1 MKNLT
6 IKNIAAVTGGICYG
20 LEEKQNLEVSAVVTD
35 SRKAQKDC
43 LFAAIK
49 GERADGHHFVRQV
62 CQAGGIALVEN
73 RACLDFPGAEAVL
86 VPSTLEAIKKIAAF
100 YLRQLAIPVVGI
112 VGSVGKTSTKELTAS
127 VLSRGYRV
135 LKTEGNFN
143 NELGVPL
150 TIFRLTPEDQLAVLE
165 MGINHFGEMHRLAEI
180 TCPETVVF
188 TNIGYSHLEF
198 LGSRDG
204 ILKAKSEVFDFIRPG
219 GHIILNGDDDK
230 LITVQDVHGIRP
242 VFYGIKNQEC
252 AFRAREI
259 RSLGFSGSSF
269 VLVTPAGEIPVTVP
283 APGIHMVYNALA
295 AAAAGITYGLTLEQV
310 RDGIAAAPSLSGRF
324 QVIRTDYLTI
334 VDDCYNANPGSMKAS
349 LGILAGEDT
358 ETMEFSEPTENAKSA
373 EPSLSAGAADSTE
386 SAGEENNKNCVP
398 LPGRR
403 VAILGDMGE
412 LGEDTEA
419 LHREVG
425 AYAGKLRLDL
435 LCTVG
440 TLSRKLAEAAAEE
453 NPELSVRSYDRVEEF
468 LDALQ
473 DQTAEQPLLQK
484 NDTVL
489 VKASH
494 FMNFGR
500 IVEALKN
507 YR

>member
-35 SRKAQKDC
+35 SRKAQRDC

-49 GERADGHHFVRQV
+49 GERVDGHRFVRQV

-73 RACLDFPGAEAVL
+73 RECLGFPGAEAVL

-100 YLRQLAIPVVGI
+100 YLRQLSIPVVGI

-150 TIFRLTPEDQLAVLE
+150 TIFRLTTEDQLAVLE

-188 TNIGYSHLEF
+188 TNIGCSHLEF

-242 VFYGIKNQEC
+242 VFYGIRNQAC

-269 VLVTPAGEIPVTVP
+269 VLVTPEGEIPVTVP

-324 QVIRTDYLTI
+324 QVIHTDYLTI

-349 LGILAGEDT
+349 LGILAEED
-358 ETMEFSEPTENAKSA
+358 
-373 EPSLSAGAADSTE
+373 TE
-386 SAGEENNKNCVP
+386 SAGKESGENRSL

-412 LGEDTEA
+412 LGENTEA

-425 AYAGKLRLDL
+425 EYAGKLCLDL

-440 TLSRKLAEAAAEE
+440 PLSRKLAEAAAEE
-453 NPELSVRSYDRVEEF
+453 NPELTVRSFDRVEEL
-468 LDALQ
+468 LDSLQ
-473 DQTAEQPLLQK
+473 AQTADHPLLQK

-500 IVEALKN
+500 IVEKLKN

>member
-73 RACLDFPGAEAVL
+73 RECLDFPGAEAVL
-86 VPSTLEAIKKIAAF
+86 VSSTLDAIKKIAAF

-252 AFRAREI
+252 TFRAREI

-349 LGILAGEDT
+349 LGILGT
-358 ETMEFSEPTENAKSA
+358 
-373 EPSLSAGAADSTE
+373 
-386 SAGEENNKNCVP
+386 

-412 LGEDTEA
+412 LGENTEA

-425 AYAGKLRLDL
+425 SYAGKLRLDL

-453 NPELSVRSYDRVEEF
+453 NPELSVRSYDRVEEL
-468 LDALQ
+468 LDVLQ

>member
-35 SRKAQKDC
+35 SRKAQRDC

-49 GERADGHHFVRQV
+49 GERVDGHRFVRQV

-73 RACLDFPGAEAVL
+73 RECLGFPGAEAVL

-100 YLRQLAIPVVGI
+100 YLRQLSIPVVGI

-150 TIFRLTPEDQLAVLE
+150 TIFRLTTEDQLAVLE

-188 TNIGYSHLEF
+188 TNIGCSHLEF

-242 VFYGIKNQEC
+242 VFYGIRNQAC

-259 RSLGFSGSSF
+259 RSLGFSGSFF
-269 VLVTPAGEIPVTVP
+269 VLVTPEGEIPVTVP

-349 LGILAGEDT
+349 LGILAEED
-358 ETMEFSEPTENAKSA
+358 
-373 EPSLSAGAADSTE
+373 TE
-386 SAGEENNKNCVP
+386 SAGKESGENRSL

-412 LGEDTEA
+412 LGENTEA

-425 AYAGKLRLDL
+425 EYAGKLCLDL

-440 TLSRKLAEAAAEE
+440 PLSRKLAEAAAEE
-453 NPELSVRSYDRVEEF
+453 NPELTVRSFDRVEEL

-473 DQTAEQPLLQK
+473 KQTADQPLLQK

>member
-35 SRKAQKDC
+35 SRKAQRDC

-49 GERADGHHFVRQV
+49 GERVDGHRFVRQV

-73 RACLDFPGAEAVL
+73 RECLGFPGAEAVL

-100 YLRQLAIPVVGI
+100 YLRQLSIPVVGI

-188 TNIGYSHLEF
+188 TNIGCSHLEF

-242 VFYGIKNQEC
+242 VFYGIRNQAC

-269 VLVTPAGEIPVTVP
+269 VLVTPDGEIPMTVP

-349 LGILAGEDT
+349 LGILAEED
-358 ETMEFSEPTENAKSA
+358 
-373 EPSLSAGAADSTE
+373 TE
-386 SAGEENNKNCVP
+386 SAGKESGENRSL

-412 LGEDTEA
+412 LGENTEA

-425 AYAGKLRLDL
+425 EYAGKLCLDL

-440 TLSRKLAEAAAEE
+440 PLSRKLAEAAAEE
-453 NPELSVRSYDRVEEF
+453 NPELTVRSFDRVEEL
-468 LDALQ
+468 LDSLQ
-473 DQTAEQPLLQK
+473 AQTADHPLLQK

-500 IVEALKN
+500 IVEKLKN

>member
-35 SRKAQKDC
+35 SRKAQRDC

-49 GERADGHHFVRQV
+49 GERVDGHRFVRQV

-73 RACLDFPGAEAVL
+73 QECLDFPGAEAVL

-100 YLRQLAIPVVGI
+100 YLRQLSIPVVGI

-242 VFYGIKNQEC
+242 VFYGIRNQAC

-269 VLVTPAGEIPVTVP
+269 VLVTPDGEIPMTVP

-349 LGILAGEDT
+349 LGILAEED
-358 ETMEFSEPTENAKSA
+358 
-373 EPSLSAGAADSTE
+373 TE
-386 SAGEENNKNCVP
+386 SAGKESGENRSL

-412 LGEDTEA
+412 LGENTEA

-425 AYAGKLRLDL
+425 EYAGKLCLDL

-440 TLSRKLAEAAAEE
+440 PLSRKLAEAAAEE
-453 NPELSVRSYDRVEEF
+453 NPELTVRSFDRVEEL
-468 LDALQ
+468 LDSLQ
-473 DQTAEQPLLQK
+473 AQTADHPLLQK

-500 IVEALKN
+500 IVEKLKN

>member
-73 RACLDFPGAEAVL
+73 RECLDFPGAEAVL

-165 MGINHFGEMHRLAEI
+165 MGINHFGEMHRLAKI

-349 LGILAGEDT
+349 LGILGT
-358 ETMEFSEPTENAKSA
+358 
-373 EPSLSAGAADSTE
+373 
-386 SAGEENNKNCVP
+386 

-412 LGEDTEA
+412 LGENTEA

-425 AYAGKLRLDL
+425 SYAGKLRLDL

-453 NPELSVRSYDRVEEF
+453 NPELSVRSYDRVEEL
-468 LDALQ
+468 LDVLQ

-500 IVEALKN
+500 IVEALKT

>member
-35 SRKAQKDC
+35 SRKAQRDC

-49 GERADGHHFVRQV
+49 GERVDGHRFVRQV

-73 RACLDFPGAEAVL
+73 RECLGFPGAEAVL
-86 VPSTLEAIKKIAAF
+86 VPSTLKAIKKIAAF
-100 YLRQLAIPVVGI
+100 YLRQLSIPVVGI

-150 TIFRLTPEDQLAVLE
+150 TIFRLTTEDQLAVLE

-188 TNIGYSHLEF
+188 TNIGCSHLEF

-242 VFYGIKNQEC
+242 VFYGIRNQAC

-269 VLVTPAGEIPVTVP
+269 VLVTPDGEIPMTVP

-349 LGILAGEDT
+349 LGILAEED
-358 ETMEFSEPTENAKSA
+358 
-373 EPSLSAGAADSTE
+373 TE
-386 SAGEENNKNCVP
+386 SAGKESGENRSL

-412 LGEDTEA
+412 LGENTEA

-425 AYAGKLRLDL
+425 EYAGKLCLDL

-440 TLSRKLAEAAAEE
+440 PLSRKLAEAAAEE
-453 NPELSVRSYDRVEEF
+453 NPELTVRSFDRVEEL

-473 DQTAEQPLLQK
+473 KQTADQPLLQK

-500 IVEALKN
+500 IVEKLKN

>member
-35 SRKAQKDC
+35 SRKAQRDC

-49 GERADGHHFVRQV
+49 GERVDGHRFVRQV

-73 RACLDFPGAEAVL
+73 RECLGFPGAEAVL

-100 YLRQLAIPVVGI
+100 YLRQLSIPVVGI

-150 TIFRLTPEDQLAVLE
+150 TIFRLTTEDQLAVLE

-188 TNIGYSHLEF
+188 TNIGCSHLEF

-242 VFYGIKNQEC
+242 VFYGIRNQEC

-269 VLVTPAGEIPVTVP
+269 VLVTPDGEIPMTVP

-349 LGILAGEDT
+349 LGILAEED
-358 ETMEFSEPTENAKSA
+358 
-373 EPSLSAGAADSTE
+373 TE
-386 SAGEENNKNCVP
+386 SAGKESGENRSL

-412 LGEDTEA
+412 LGENTEA

-425 AYAGKLRLDL
+425 EYAGKLCLDL

-440 TLSRKLAEAAAEE
+440 PLSRKLAEAAAEE
-453 NPELSVRSYDRVEEF
+453 NPELTVRSFDRVEEL
-468 LDALQ
+468 LDSLQ
-473 DQTAEQPLLQK
+473 AQTADHPLLQK

>member
-35 SRKAQKDC
+35 SRKAQRDC

-49 GERADGHHFVRQV
+49 GERVDGHRFVRQV

-73 RACLDFPGAEAVL
+73 RECLGFPGAEAVL

-100 YLRQLAIPVVGI
+100 YLRQLSIPVVGI
-112 VGSVGKTSTKELTAS
+112 VGSVGKTSTKELPAS

-150 TIFRLTPEDQLAVLE
+150 TIFRLTTEDQLAVLE

-188 TNIGYSHLEF
+188 TNIGCSHLEF

-242 VFYGIKNQEC
+242 VFYGIRNQAC

-259 RSLGFSGSSF
+259 RSLGFSGSFF
-269 VLVTPAGEIPVTVP
+269 VLVTPEGEIPVTVP

-349 LGILAGEDT
+349 LGILAEED
-358 ETMEFSEPTENAKSA
+358 
-373 EPSLSAGAADSTE
+373 TE
-386 SAGEENNKNCVP
+386 SAGKESGENRSL

-412 LGEDTEA
+412 LGENTEA

-425 AYAGKLRLDL
+425 EYAGKLCLDL

-440 TLSRKLAEAAAEE
+440 PLSRKLAEAAAEE
-453 NPELSVRSYDRVEEF
+453 NPELTVRSFDRVEEL

-473 DQTAEQPLLQK
+473 KQTADQPLLQK

>member
-35 SRKAQKDC
+35 SRKAQRDC

-49 GERADGHHFVRQV
+49 GERVDGHRFVRQV

-73 RACLDFPGAEAVL
+73 RECLGFPGAEAVL

-100 YLRQLAIPVVGI
+100 YLRQLSIPVVGI

-150 TIFRLTPEDQLAVLE
+150 TIFRLTTEDQLAVLE

-188 TNIGYSHLEF
+188 TNIGCSHLEF

-242 VFYGIKNQEC
+242 VFYGIRNQAC

-269 VLVTPAGEIPVTVP
+269 VLVTPEGEIPVTVP

-295 AAAAGITYGLTLEQV
+295 AASAGITYGLTLEQV

-349 LGILAGEDT
+349 LEILAEED
-358 ETMEFSEPTENAKSA
+358 
-373 EPSLSAGAADSTE
+373 TE
-386 SAGEENNKNCVP
+386 SAGKESGENRSL

-412 LGEDTEA
+412 LGENTEA

-425 AYAGKLRLDL
+425 EYAGKLCLDL
-435 LCTVG
+435 LCTIG
-440 TLSRKLAEAAAEE
+440 PLSRKLAEAAAEE
-453 NPELSVRSYDRVEEF
+453 NPELTVRSFDRVEEL

-473 DQTAEQPLLQK
+473 KQTADQPLLQK

>member
-20 LEEKQNLEVSAVVTD
+20 LEEKQDLEVSAVVTD

-49 GERADGHHFVRQV
+49 GERSDGHHFVRQV

-73 RACLDFPGAEAVL
+73 RECLDFPGTEAVL

-269 VLVTPAGEIPVTVP
+269 VLVTPAGEIPMIVP

-310 RDGIAAAPSLSGRF
+310 RDGVAAAPSLSGRF

-349 LGILAGEDT
+349 LGILGT
-358 ETMEFSEPTENAKSA
+358 
-373 EPSLSAGAADSTE
+373 
-386 SAGEENNKNCVP
+386 

-412 LGEDTEA
+412 LGENTEV

-453 NPELSVRSYDRVEEF
+453 NPELFVRSYDRVEEL

>member
-35 SRKAQKDC
+35 SRKAQRDC

-49 GERADGHHFVRQV
+49 GERVDGHRFVRQV

-73 RACLDFPGAEAVL
+73 RECLGFPGAEAVL

-100 YLRQLAIPVVGI
+100 YLRQLSIPVVGI

-188 TNIGYSHLEF
+188 TNIGCSHLEF

-242 VFYGIKNQEC
+242 VFYGIRNQAC

-269 VLVTPAGEIPVTVP
+269 VLVTPEGEIPVTVP

-349 LGILAGEDT
+349 LGILAEED
-358 ETMEFSEPTENAKSA
+358 
-373 EPSLSAGAADSTE
+373 TE
-386 SAGEENNKNCVP
+386 SAGKESGENRSL

-412 LGEDTEA
+412 LGENTEA

-425 AYAGKLRLDL
+425 EYAGKLCLDL

-440 TLSRKLAEAAAEE
+440 PLSRKLAEAAAEE
-453 NPELSVRSYDRVEEF
+453 NPELTVRSFDRVEEL
-468 LDALQ
+468 LDSLQ
-473 DQTAEQPLLQK
+473 AQTADHPLLQK

-500 IVEALKN
+500 IVEKLKN

>member
-35 SRKAQKDC
+35 SRKAQRDC

-49 GERADGHHFVRQV
+49 GERVDGHHFVRQV

-73 RACLDFPGAEAVL
+73 RECLDFPGAEAVL
-86 VPSTLEAIKKIAAF
+86 VPSTLEAVKKIAAF
-100 YLRQLAIPVVGI
+100 YLRQLSIPIVGI

-150 TIFRLTPEDQLAVLE
+150 TIFRLTTEDQLAVLE

-188 TNIGYSHLEF
+188 TNIGCSHLEF

-242 VFYGIKNQEC
+242 VFYGIRNQAC

-269 VLVTPAGEIPVTVP
+269 VLVTPEGEIPVTVP

-295 AAAAGITYGLTLEQV
+295 AASAGITYGLTLEQV

-349 LGILAGEDT
+349 LEILAEED
-358 ETMEFSEPTENAKSA
+358 
-373 EPSLSAGAADSTE
+373 TE
-386 SAGEENNKNCVP
+386 SAGKESGENRSL

-412 LGEDTEA
+412 LGENTEA

-425 AYAGKLRLDL
+425 AYAGKLCLDL

-440 TLSRKLAEAAAEE
+440 PLSRRLAEAAAQE
-453 NPELSVRSYDRVEEF
+453 NPELTVRSFDRVEEL

-473 DQTAEQPLLQK
+473 AQKEDHPLLQK

-500 IVEALKN
+500 IVEALKT

>member
-1 MKNLT
+1 M
-6 IKNIAAVTGGICYG
+6 
-20 LEEKQNLEVSAVVTD
+20 
-35 SRKAQKDC
+35 
-43 LFAAIK
+43 
-49 GERADGHHFVRQV
+49 
-62 CQAGGIALVEN
+62 
-73 RACLDFPGAEAVL
+73 
-86 VPSTLEAIKKIAAF
+86 
-100 YLRQLAIPVVGI
+100 
-112 VGSVGKTSTKELTAS
+112 
-127 VLSRGYRV
+127 
-135 LKTEGNFN
+135 
-143 NELGVPL
+143 PL

-242 VFYGIKNQEC
+242 VFYGIRNQAC

-259 RSLGFSGSSF
+259 RSLGFSGSFF
-269 VLVTPAGEIPVTVP
+269 VLVTPEGEIPVTVP

-349 LGILAGEDT
+349 LGILAEED
-358 ETMEFSEPTENAKSA
+358 
-373 EPSLSAGAADSTE
+373 TE
-386 SAGEENNKNCVP
+386 SAGKESGENRSL

-412 LGEDTEA
+412 LGENTEA

-425 AYAGKLRLDL
+425 EYAGKLCLDL

-440 TLSRKLAEAAAEE
+440 PLSRKLAEAAAEE
-453 NPELSVRSYDRVEEF
+453 NPELTVRSFDRVEEL

-473 DQTAEQPLLQK
+473 KQTADQPLLQK

>member
-35 SRKAQKDC
+35 SRKAQRDC

-49 GERADGHHFVRQV
+49 GERVDGHRFVRQV

-73 RACLDFPGAEAVL
+73 RECLGFPGAEAVL

-100 YLRQLAIPVVGI
+100 YLRQLSIPVVGI

-150 TIFRLTPEDQLAVLE
+150 TIFRLTTEDQLAVLE

-188 TNIGYSHLEF
+188 TNIGCSHLEF

-242 VFYGIKNQEC
+242 VFYGIRNQAC

-269 VLVTPAGEIPVTVP
+269 VLVTPEGEIPMTVP

-349 LGILAGEDT
+349 LGILAEED
-358 ETMEFSEPTENAKSA
+358 
-373 EPSLSAGAADSTE
+373 TE
-386 SAGEENNKNCVP
+386 SAGKESGENRSL

-412 LGEDTEA
+412 LGEKTEA

-440 TLSRKLAEAAAEE
+440 PLSRRLAEAAAQE
-453 NPELSVRSYDRVEEF
+453 NPELTVRSFDRVEEL

-473 DQTAEQPLLQK
+473 AQTADQSLLQK

>member
-73 RACLDFPGAEAVL
+73 RECLDFPGAEAVL
-86 VPSTLEAIKKIAAF
+86 VSSTLDAIKKIAAF

-252 AFRAREI
+252 TFRAREI

-349 LGILAGEDT
+349 LGILGT
-358 ETMEFSEPTENAKSA
+358 
-373 EPSLSAGAADSTE
+373 
-386 SAGEENNKNCVP
+386 

-412 LGEDTEA
+412 LGENTEA

-425 AYAGKLRLDL
+425 SYAGKLRLDL

-453 NPELSVRSYDRVEEF
+453 NPELSVRSYDRVEEL

-500 IVEALKN
+500 IVEVLKT

>member
-73 RACLDFPGAEAVL
+73 RECLDFPGAEAVL
-86 VPSTLEAIKKIAAF
+86 VPSTLEAIKKISAF

-165 MGINHFGEMHRLAEI
+165 MGINHFGEMHRLAKI

-349 LGILAGEDT
+349 LGILGT
-358 ETMEFSEPTENAKSA
+358 
-373 EPSLSAGAADSTE
+373 
-386 SAGEENNKNCVP
+386 

-412 LGEDTEA
+412 LGENTEA

-425 AYAGKLRLDL
+425 SYAGKLRLDL

-453 NPELSVRSYDRVEEF
+453 NPELSVRSYDRVEEL
-468 LDALQ
+468 LDVLQ

-500 IVEALKN
+500 IVEALKT

>member
-35 SRKAQKDC
+35 SRKAQRDC

-49 GERADGHHFVRQV
+49 GERVDGHRFVRQV
-62 CQAGGIALVEN
+62 CQTGGIALVEN
-73 RACLDFPGAEAVL
+73 RECLGFPGAEAVL

-100 YLRQLAIPVVGI
+100 YLRQLSIPVVGI

-150 TIFRLTPEDQLAVLE
+150 TIFRLTTEDQLAVLE

-180 TCPETVVF
+180 TCPEAVVF
-188 TNIGYSHLEF
+188 TNIGCSHLEF

-219 GHIILNGDDDK
+219 GHVILNGDDDK

-242 VFYGIKNQEC
+242 VFYGIRNQAC
-252 AFRAREI
+252 AFRAEQI

-269 VLVTPAGEIPVTVP
+269 LLVTPAGKIPVTVP

-310 RDGIAAAPSLSGRF
+310 RGGIAAAPSLSGRF

-349 LGILAGEDT
+349 LGILAEED
-358 ETMEFSEPTENAKSA
+358 
-373 EPSLSAGAADSTE
+373 TE
-386 SAGEENNKNCVP
+386 SAGKESVENRSL

-412 LGEDTEA
+412 LGENTEA

-425 AYAGKLRLDL
+425 AYAGRLRLDL

-440 TLSRKLAEAAAEE
+440 PLSRKLAEAAAEE
-453 NPELSVRSYDRVEEF
+453 NPELSVRSYDRVEEL

-473 DQTAEQPLLQK
+473 GQTAEQPLLQK

-500 IVEALKN
+500 IVEALKT

>member
-73 RACLDFPGAEAVL
+73 RECLDFPGAEAVL

-349 LGILAGEDT
+349 LGILGT
-358 ETMEFSEPTENAKSA
+358 
-373 EPSLSAGAADSTE
+373 
-386 SAGEENNKNCVP
+386 

-425 AYAGKLRLDL
+425 SYAGKLRLDL

-453 NPELSVRSYDRVEEF
+453 NPELSVRSYDRVEEL

>member
-35 SRKAQKDC
+35 SRKAQRDC

-49 GERADGHHFVRQV
+49 GERVDGHRFVRQV

-73 RACLDFPGAEAVL
+73 RECLGFPGAEAVL

-100 YLRQLAIPVVGI
+100 YLRQLSIPVVGI

-150 TIFRLTPEDQLAVLE
+150 TIFRLTTEDQLAVLE

-188 TNIGYSHLEF
+188 TNIGCSHLEF

-242 VFYGIKNQEC
+242 VFYGIRNQAC

-269 VLVTPAGEIPVTVP
+269 VLVTPEGEIPVTVP

-349 LGILAGEDT
+349 LGILAEED
-358 ETMEFSEPTENAKSA
+358 
-373 EPSLSAGAADSTE
+373 TE
-386 SAGEENNKNCVP
+386 SAGKESGENRSL

-412 LGEDTEA
+412 LGENTEA

-425 AYAGKLRLDL
+425 EYAGKLCLDL

-440 TLSRKLAEAAAEE
+440 PLSRKLAEAAAEE
-453 NPELSVRSYDRVEEF
+453 NPELTVRSFDRVEEL
-468 LDALQ
+468 LDSLQ
-473 DQTAEQPLLQK
+473 AQTADHPLLQK

-500 IVEALKN
+500 IVEKLKN

>member
-35 SRKAQKDC
+35 SRKAQRDC

-49 GERADGHHFVRQV
+49 GERVDGHRFVRQV

-73 RACLDFPGAEAVL
+73 RECLGFPGAEAVL
-86 VPSTLEAIKKIAAF
+86 VPSTLKAIKKIAAF
-100 YLRQLAIPVVGI
+100 YLRQLSIPVVGI

-188 TNIGYSHLEF
+188 TNIGCSHLEF

-242 VFYGIKNQEC
+242 VFYGIRNQAC

-269 VLVTPAGEIPVTVP
+269 VLVTPDGEIPMTVP

-349 LGILAGEDT
+349 LGILAEED
-358 ETMEFSEPTENAKSA
+358 
-373 EPSLSAGAADSTE
+373 TE
-386 SAGEENNKNCVP
+386 SAGKESGENRSL

-412 LGEDTEA
+412 LGENTEA

-425 AYAGKLRLDL
+425 EYAGKLCLDL

-440 TLSRKLAEAAAEE
+440 PLSRKLAEAAAEE
-453 NPELSVRSYDRVEEF
+453 NPELTVRSFDRVEEL
-468 LDALQ
+468 LDSLQ
-473 DQTAEQPLLQK
+473 AQTADHPLLQK

-500 IVEALKN
+500 IVEKLKN

>member
-73 RACLDFPGAEAVL
+73 RECLDFPGAEAVL

-295 AAAAGITYGLTLEQV
+295 AAAAGITYGLTLEKV

-349 LGILAGEDT
+349 LGILGT
-358 ETMEFSEPTENAKSA
+358 
-373 EPSLSAGAADSTE
+373 
-386 SAGEENNKNCVP
+386 

-412 LGEDTEA
+412 LGENTEG

-453 NPELSVRSYDRVEEF
+453 NPELSVRSYDRVEEL
-468 LDALQ
+468 LDDLQ

>member
-35 SRKAQKDC
+35 SRKAQRDC

-49 GERADGHHFVRQV
+49 GERVDGHRFVRQV

-73 RACLDFPGAEAVL
+73 RECLDFSGAEAVL
-86 VPSTLEAIKKIAAF
+86 VSSTLEAIKKIAAF
-100 YLRQLAIPVVGI
+100 YLRQLSIPVVGI

-150 TIFRLTPEDQLAVLE
+150 TIFRLTTEDQLAVLE

-188 TNIGYSHLEF
+188 TNIGCSHLEF

-242 VFYGIKNQEC
+242 VFYGIRNQEC

-269 VLVTPAGEIPVTVP
+269 VLVTPDGEIPMTVP

-349 LGILAGEDT
+349 LGILAEED
-358 ETMEFSEPTENAKSA
+358 
-373 EPSLSAGAADSTE
+373 TE
-386 SAGEENNKNCVP
+386 SAGKESGENRSL

-412 LGEDTEA
+412 LGENTEA

-425 AYAGKLRLDL
+425 EYAGQLCLDL

-440 TLSRKLAEAAAEE
+440 PLSRKLAEAAAEE
-453 NPELSVRSYDRVEEF
+453 NPELTVRSFDRVEEL

-473 DQTAEQPLLQK
+473 KQTADQPLLQK

>member
-35 SRKAQKDC
+35 SRKAQRDC

-49 GERADGHHFVRQV
+49 GERVDGHRFVRQV

-73 RACLDFPGAEAVL
+73 RECLDFSGAEAVL
-86 VPSTLEAIKKIAAF
+86 VSSTLEAIKKIAAF
-100 YLRQLAIPVVGI
+100 YLRQLSIPVVGI

-150 TIFRLTPEDQLAVLE
+150 TIFRLTTEDQLAVLE

-188 TNIGYSHLEF
+188 TNIGCSHLEF

-242 VFYGIKNQEC
+242 VFYGIRNQEC

-269 VLVTPAGEIPVTVP
+269 VLVTPDGEIPMTVP

-349 LGILAGEDT
+349 LGILAEED
-358 ETMEFSEPTENAKSA
+358 
-373 EPSLSAGAADSTE
+373 TE
-386 SAGEENNKNCVP
+386 SAGKESGENRSL

-412 LGEDTEA
+412 LGENTEA

-425 AYAGKLRLDL
+425 EYAGKLCLDL

-440 TLSRKLAEAAAEE
+440 PLSRKLAEAAAEE
-453 NPELSVRSYDRVEEF
+453 NPELTVRSFDRVEEL

-473 DQTAEQPLLQK
+473 KQTADQPLLQK

>member
-35 SRKAQKDC
+35 SRKAQRDC

-49 GERADGHHFVRQV
+49 GERVDGHRFVRQV

-73 RACLDFPGAEAVL
+73 RECLGFPGAEAVL

-100 YLRQLAIPVVGI
+100 YLRQLSIPVVGI

-150 TIFRLTPEDQLAVLE
+150 TIFRLTTEDQLAVLE

-188 TNIGYSHLEF
+188 TNIGCSHLEF

-242 VFYGIKNQEC
+242 VFYGIRNQAC

-269 VLVTPAGEIPVTVP
+269 VLVTPEGEIPVTVP

-295 AAAAGITYGLTLEQV
+295 AASAGITYGLTLEQV

-349 LGILAGEDT
+349 LGILAEED
-358 ETMEFSEPTENAKSA
+358 
-373 EPSLSAGAADSTE
+373 TE
-386 SAGEENNKNCVP
+386 SAGKESVENRSL

-412 LGEDTEA
+412 LGENTEA

-425 AYAGKLRLDL
+425 EYAGKLCLDL
-435 LCTVG
+435 LCTIG
-440 TLSRKLAEAAAEE
+440 PLSRKLAEAAAEE
-453 NPELSVRSYDRVEEF
+453 NPELTVRSFDRVEEL

-473 DQTAEQPLLQK
+473 KQTADQPLLQK

>member
-35 SRKAQKDC
+35 SRKAQRDC

-49 GERADGHHFVRQV
+49 GERVDGHRFVRQV

-73 RACLDFPGAEAVL
+73 RECLGFPGAEAVL

-100 YLRQLAIPVVGI
+100 YLRQLSIPVVGI

-150 TIFRLTPEDQLAVLE
+150 TIFRLTTEDQLAVLE

-188 TNIGYSHLEF
+188 TNIGCSHLEF

-242 VFYGIKNQEC
+242 VFYGIRNQAC

-269 VLVTPAGEIPVTVP
+269 VLVTPDGEIPMTVP

-349 LGILAGEDT
+349 LGILAEED
-358 ETMEFSEPTENAKSA
+358 
-373 EPSLSAGAADSTE
+373 TE
-386 SAGEENNKNCVP
+386 SAGKESGENRSL

-412 LGEDTEA
+412 LGENTEA

-425 AYAGKLRLDL
+425 EYAGKLCLDL

-440 TLSRKLAEAAAEE
+440 PLSRKLAEAAAEE
-453 NPELSVRSYDRVEEF
+453 NPELTVRSFDRVEEL
-468 LDALQ
+468 LDSLQ
-473 DQTAEQPLLQK
+473 AQTADHPLLQK

-500 IVEALKN
+500 IVEKLKN

>member
-35 SRKAQKDC
+35 SRKAQRDC

-49 GERADGHHFVRQV
+49 GERVDGHRFVRQV

-73 RACLDFPGAEAVL
+73 RECLDFSGAEAVL
-86 VPSTLEAIKKIAAF
+86 VSSTLEAIKKIAAF
-100 YLRQLAIPVVGI
+100 YLRQLSIPVVGI

-188 TNIGYSHLEF
+188 TNIGCSHLEF

-242 VFYGIKNQEC
+242 VFYGIRNQEC

-269 VLVTPAGEIPVTVP
+269 VLVTPDGEIPMTVP

-349 LGILAGEDT
+349 LGILAEED
-358 ETMEFSEPTENAKSA
+358 
-373 EPSLSAGAADSTE
+373 TE
-386 SAGEENNKNCVP
+386 SAGKESGENRSL

-412 LGEDTEA
+412 LGENTEA

-425 AYAGKLRLDL
+425 EYAGKLCLDL

-440 TLSRKLAEAAAEE
+440 PLSRKLAEAAAEE
-453 NPELSVRSYDRVEEF
+453 NPELTVRSFDRVEEL

-473 DQTAEQPLLQK
+473 KQTADQPLLQK

>member
-35 SRKAQKDC
+35 SRKAQRDC

-49 GERADGHHFVRQV
+49 GERVDGHRFVRQV

-73 RACLDFPGAEAVL
+73 RECLDFSGAEAVL
-86 VPSTLEAIKKIAAF
+86 VSSTLEAIKKIAAF
-100 YLRQLAIPVVGI
+100 YLRQLSIPVVGI

-188 TNIGYSHLEF
+188 TNIGCSHLEF

-242 VFYGIKNQEC
+242 VFYGIRNQAC

-269 VLVTPAGEIPVTVP
+269 VLVTPDGEIPMTVP

-349 LGILAGEDT
+349 LGILAEED
-358 ETMEFSEPTENAKSA
+358 
-373 EPSLSAGAADSTE
+373 TE
-386 SAGEENNKNCVP
+386 SAGKESGENRSL

-412 LGEDTEA
+412 LGENTEA

-425 AYAGKLRLDL
+425 EYAGKLCLDL

-440 TLSRKLAEAAAEE
+440 PLSRKLAEAAAEE
-453 NPELSVRSYDRVEEF
+453 NPELTVRSFDRVEEL
-468 LDALQ
+468 LDSLQ
-473 DQTAEQPLLQK
+473 AQTADHPLLQK

-500 IVEALKN
+500 IVEKLKN

>member
-35 SRKAQKDC
+35 SRKAQRDC

-49 GERADGHHFVRQV
+49 GERVDGHRFVRQV

-73 RACLDFPGAEAVL
+73 RECLGFPGAEAVL

-100 YLRQLAIPVVGI
+100 YLRQLSIPVVGI

-150 TIFRLTPEDQLAVLE
+150 TIFRLTTEDQLAVLE

-188 TNIGYSHLEF
+188 TNIGCSHLEF

-242 VFYGIKNQEC
+242 VFYGIRNQAC

-269 VLVTPAGEIPVTVP
+269 VLVTPEGEIPVTVP

-295 AAAAGITYGLTLEQV
+295 AASAGITYGLTLEQV

-349 LGILAGEDT
+349 LGILAEED
-358 ETMEFSEPTENAKSA
+358 
-373 EPSLSAGAADSTE
+373 TE
-386 SAGEENNKNCVP
+386 SAGKESVENRSL

-412 LGEDTEA
+412 LGENTEA

-425 AYAGKLRLDL
+425 AYAGRLRLDL
-435 LCTVG
+435 LCTIG
-440 TLSRKLAEAAAEE
+440 PLSRKLAEAAAEE
-453 NPELSVRSYDRVEEF
+453 NPELTVRSFDRVEEL

-473 DQTAEQPLLQK
+473 KQTADQPLLQK

>member
-35 SRKAQKDC
+35 SRKAQRDC

-49 GERADGHHFVRQV
+49 GERVDGHRFVRQV

-73 RACLDFPGAEAVL
+73 RECLGFPGAEAVL

-100 YLRQLAIPVVGI
+100 YLRQLSIPVVGI

-150 TIFRLTPEDQLAVLE
+150 TIFRLTTEDQLAVLE

-188 TNIGYSHLEF
+188 TNIGCSHLEF

-242 VFYGIKNQEC
+242 VFYGIRNQEC

-269 VLVTPAGEIPVTVP
+269 VLVTPEGEIPVTVP

-295 AAAAGITYGLTLEQV
+295 AASAGITYGLTLEQV

-349 LGILAGEDT
+349 LEILAEED
-358 ETMEFSEPTENAKSA
+358 
-373 EPSLSAGAADSTE
+373 TE
-386 SAGEENNKNCVP
+386 SAGKESGENRSL

-412 LGEDTEA
+412 LGENTEA

-425 AYAGKLRLDL
+425 EYAGKLCLDL
-435 LCTVG
+435 LCTIG
-440 TLSRKLAEAAAEE
+440 PLSRKLAEAAAEE
-453 NPELSVRSYDRVEEF
+453 NPELTVRSFDRVEEL

-473 DQTAEQPLLQK
+473 KQTADQPLLQK

>member
-62 CQAGGIALVEN
+62 CLAGGIALVEN
-73 RACLDFPGAEAVL
+73 RECLDFPGAEAVL

-283 APGIHMVYNALA
+283 APGTHMVYNALA

-349 LGILAGEDT
+349 LGILGT
-358 ETMEFSEPTENAKSA
+358 
-373 EPSLSAGAADSTE
+373 
-386 SAGEENNKNCVP
+386 

-412 LGEDTEA
+412 LGENTEV

-453 NPELSVRSYDRVEEF
+453 NPELFVRSYDRVEEL